1 MPERLRW
8 QVGDEE
14 NGQIVQISNE
24 VTPKPYRLIP
34 NGPSG
39 HEQLTVSTTA
49 VGLSVPNNT
58 TRALIQC
65 GATNG
70 VRWRADGTAPTASIG
85 IALAADGVLDL
96 TDPLGEFVEFLD
108 AIQFI
113 RSGGADATL
122 DIEYFG

>member
-1 MPERLRW
+1 MANRLNYK
-8 QVGDEE
+8 VGDEE
-14 NGQIVQISNE
+14 NGQLVQVSTP

-34 NGPSG
+34 NGPNG

-70 VRWRADGTAPTASIG
+70 VRWRADGVAPTSAIG

-122 DIEYFG
+122 DIEYFR